1 MILFYNFHLNFI
13 SLICTRSLIWFVLG
27 KVVRSTDFCSNAIR
41 FLAEQISI
49 TNPSARRWNITHS
62 AATSET
68 ALLSLTDNW
77 LKAMDNSKLVGL
89 VFLDL
94 SKAFDLV
101 SHDILLSKIAK
112 YHTSKQPLRWFRSYL
127 CDRTKTYNISGVL
140 SDPLTLTWGVPQGSI
155 LGPVLFSRYIND
167 LPLCLPAS
175 EVEMYSSD
183 ILEHY
188 GLPITPSIIF
198 STICKTV

>member
-1 MILFYNFHLNFI
+1 MPLSFINRNKSQLSEVWARMILFYNFHLNFI

-41 FLAEQISI
+41 FLAGQISI
-49 TNPSARRWNITHS
+49 THPSARCWNITHI
-62 AATSET
+62 AATCET

-127 CDRTKTYNISGVL
+127 CDRTTVSYTH
-140 SDPLTLTWGVPQGSI
+140 LTLPTKRIV
-155 LGPVLFSRYIND
+155 
-167 LPLCLPAS
+167 
-175 EVEMYSSD
+175 
-183 ILEHY
+183 
-188 GLPITPSIIF
+188 
-198 STICKTV
+198 